1 MGEIASSSQLRMSF
15 LRWALLT
22 VPLILLLG
30 LGSWLLSGG
39 GGYGDPWFRALVKPP
54 LTPESSTFAVVWAIL
69 YVLVGFALAIIIDA
83 RRAEGRGLA
92 LGLFAV
98 QFVLG
103 LIWAPLFFAGHKV
116 SAALIVALL
125 LLVLATVTLIRF
137 AMIRRRAGLLML
149 PYLAWL
155 FVIFLLNYEVNR
167 LNPDAEALVPQA
179 PSTQIDL

>member
-15 LRWALLT
+15 LRWALVT

-30 LGSWLLSGG
+30 LGSWLLAGG
-39 GGYGDPWFRALVKPP
+39 GGYRDPWFEALVTPP

-69 YVLVGFALAIIIDA
+69 YVLIGFALAIILDA

-92 LGLFAV
+92 LAL
-98 QFVLG
+98 FVLQF
-103 LIWAPLFFAGHKV
+103 LLVLVWAPLFFAGHQV
-116 SAALIVALL
+116 SMALLVALL
-125 LLVLATVTLIRF
+125 LLLLGIATLIRF
-137 AMIRRRAGLLML
+137 ALIRRRAGLLML

-167 LNPDAEALVPQA
+167 LNPDAEMLVPQA

>member
-1 MGEIASSSQLRMSF
+1 MGEIASPSQLRMSF
-15 LRWALLT
+15 LRWALVT
-22 VPLILLLG
+22 VPLVLLLG

-39 GGYGDPWFRALVKPP
+39 GGYRDPWFKALVKPP
-54 LTPESSTFAVVWAIL
+54 LTPEPGTFAATWAIL
-69 YVLVGFALAIIIDA
+69 YVLVGFALAFVVDA

-92 LGLFAV
+92 LTLFVV
-98 QFVLG
+98 QFL
-103 LIWAPLFFAGHKV
+103 LALAWAPLFFAGHQV
-116 SAALIVALL
+116 SMALLVALL
-125 LLVLATVTLIRF
+125 LLVLATLTLIRF

-179 PSTQIDL
+179 PSTQVDI